1 MLEARCWNGRG
12 GIKSNSK
19 PSPIRRACPLIQP
32 ASSCGTTIDAAQKL
46 GREWIGIDINH
57 LAITLI
63 KNRLADT
70 YGADLKMKVIG
81 EPEDL
86 SGARELAAQD
96 KYQFQWWALGLV
108 GAWPVEQK
116 KGADGGVD
124 GKVFFRDHPDAKA
137 KPQVVIFSAKGGNS

>member
-1 MLEARCWNGRG
+1 MTN
-12 GIKSNSK
+12 
-19 PSPIRRACPLIQP
+19 
-32 ASSCGTTIDAAQKL
+32 AQKL

-70 YGADLKMKVIG
+70 YGAELKMKVIG

-116 KGADGGVD
+116 KG
-124 GKVFFRDHPDAKA
+124 RRKA
-137 KPQVVIFSAKGGNS
+137 WMAAWTARSSSATTRTRRPSRR